1 MSAEPRLARVAAAI
15 ADPTRARV
23 LARLLDGRLHTAG
36 ELAMHAGV
44 AAPTMS
50 AHLKLLVD
58 EGLARVRPQGRHR
71 YFGLAD
77 GDVAHALEALL
88 RVAHGRDAEPAADVR
103 RWQKPEMRGLR
114 HARSCYGHLAGE
126 LGVQLREALL
136 AKGWVMAAPDG
147 RYEVSDAGREA
158 LAELMPE
165 GFATTGRVL
174 YDCVDW
180 SERRDHFAGPLAV
193 AWLEALVAKGWL
205 LRVDD
210 SRELR
215 LTPTGRAKLREGL
228 LVVGNQTA
236 SAAELQSRRFK
247 DSRP

>member
-1 MSAEPRLARVAAAI
+1 MTTAEPRLARIAAAI

-36 ELAMHAGV
+36 ELAAHAGV
-44 AAPTMS
+44 TAPTMS

-88 RVAHGRDAEPAADVR
+88 RLADGREADLR
-103 RWQKPEMRGLR
+103 RWQRPGMRDLR

-126 LGVQLREALL
+126 LGVRWRDMLL
-136 AKGWVMAAPDG
+136 ARGWVQAQAQG
-147 RYEVSDAGREA
+147 GYALTAAGRAA
-158 LAELMPE
+158 LDELLP
-165 GFATTGRVL
+165 ACRHASSASTGRVL

-193 AWLEALVAKGWL
+193 AWLEAMLARGWL
-205 LRVDD
+205 RRVDG
-210 SRELR
+210 SRALR
-215 LTPTGRAKLREGL
+215 LLPPGRGGL
-228 LVVGNQTA
+228 VDGGT
-236 SAAELQSRRFK
+236 SR
-247 DSRP
+247 

>member
-1 MSAEPRLARVAAAI
+1 MSTAEPRLARIAAAI

-36 ELAMHAGV
+36 ELATHAGV
-44 AAPTMS
+44 TAPTMS

-88 RVAHGRDAEPAADVR
+88 RVADGRDAGGPAADLR
-103 RWQKPEMRGLR
+103 RWQRPGMRDLR

-126 LGVQLREALL
+126 LGVQWHDLLL
-136 AKGWVMAAPDG
+136 ARGWVQAQAQG
-147 RYEVSDAGREA
+147 GYALTAAGRAA
-158 LAELMPE
+158 LDELLP
-165 GFATTGRVL
+165 GCATASSASADRVL

-193 AWLEALVAKGWL
+193 AWLEAMLTQGWL
-205 LRVDD
+205 RRVEGSRALRVLPPGHAAWPAPVAGPA
-210 SRELR
+210 E
-215 LTPTGRAKLREGL
+215 RA
-228 LVVGNQTA
+228 
-236 SAAELQSRRFK
+236 
-247 DSRP
+247 

>member
-36 ELAMHAGV
+36 ELATHAGV
-44 AAPTMS
+44 GAATMS

-58 EGLARVRPQGRHR
+58 EGLARMRPQGRHR

-88 RVAHGRDAEPAADVR
+88 RVADGRDAEPAADVR

-114 HARSCYGHLAGE
+114 HARTCYGHLAGE
-126 LGVQLREALL
+126 LGVQWREALL
-136 AKGWVMAAPDG
+136 AKGWVRAAPDG
-147 RYEVSDAGREA
+147 RYELSNPGRQA
-158 LAELMPE
+158 LAELTPE
-165 GFATTGRVL
+165 GFAEQGRML

-193 AWLEALVAKGWL
+193 AWLQAMTAKGWL
-205 LRVDD
+205 RPVGE
-210 SRELR
+210 SRELSVSPAGKLAWVDR
-215 LTPTGRAKLREGL
+215 LLAWPVNAGVPK
-228 LVVGNQTA
+228 A
-236 SAAELQSRRFK
+236 SR
-247 DSRP
+247 

>member
-1 MSAEPRLARVAAAI
+1 MKQAEPRLARIAAAI
-15 ADPTRARV
+15 ADPTRART

-36 ELAMHAGV
+36 ELAAHAGV
-44 AAPTMS
+44 GAATMS

-88 RVAHGRDAEPAADVR
+88 RVADRRDGVDEPAADAK
-103 RWQKPEMRGLR
+103 RWQRPGMRGLR

-126 LGVQLREALL
+126 LGVQWREALL
-136 AKGWVMAAPDG
+136 AKGWVRAAPDG
-147 RYEVSDAGREA
+147 RYEPTDTGREA
-158 LAELMPE
+158 LAELMPD
-165 GFATTGRVL
+165 GLAATGRAL

-193 AWLEALVAKGWL
+193 AWLEAMVARGWL
-205 LRVDD
+205 HRQPE

-215 LTPTGRAKLREGL
+215 VTPTGRLAVVDGL
-228 LVVGNQTA
+228 LAGV
-236 SAAELQSRRFK
+236 R
-247 DSRP
+247 

>member
-1 MSAEPRLARVAAAI
+1 MTTPEPRLARVAAAI

-36 ELAMHAGV
+36 ELATHAGV
-44 AAPTMS
+44 TPATMS

-88 RVAHGRDAEPAADVR
+88 RVADGRDTDPAADLR
-103 RWQKPEMRGLR
+103 RWQKPGMRGLR

-126 LGVQLREALL
+126 LGVQWRERLL
-136 AKGWVMAAPDG
+136 AKGWVQPRPEGGYAVTEGG
-147 RYEVSDAGREA
+147 RAA
-158 LAELMPE
+158 LAGLTPE
-165 GFATTGRVL
+165 GFDATGRVL

-193 AWLEALVAKGWL
+193 AWLEAMLDRGWL
-205 LRVDD
+205 RRVAG
-210 SRELR
+210 SRELQ
-215 LTPTGRAKLREGL
+215 LLPPGREALLHGL
-228 LVVGNQTA
+228 L
-236 SAAELQSRRFK
+236 
-247 DSRP
+247 

>member
-1 MSAEPRLARVAAAI
+1 MSAEPRLARIAAAI
-15 ADPTRARV
+15 ADPTRART
-23 LARLLDGRLHTAG
+23 LACLLDGRLHTAG
-36 ELAMHAGV
+36 ELAAHAGV
-44 AAPTMS
+44 GAATMS

-88 RVAHGRDAEPAADVR
+88 RVADGRDAGPAADLK

-126 LGVQLREALL
+126 LGVQFREALL
-136 AKGWVMAAPDG
+136 AKGWVTATPDG
-147 RYEVSDAGREA
+147 RYEVSEAGREA
-158 LAELMPE
+158 LAELMPDGE
-165 GFATTGRVL
+165 LPKGRVL

-193 AWLEALVAKGWL
+193 AWLEGMVSKGWL
-205 LRVDD
+205 KRTEQ
-210 SRELR
+210 SRELQVTPPGR
-215 LTPTGRAKLREGL
+215 LA
-228 LVVGNQTA
+228 
-236 SAAELQSRRFK
+236 LQGAGIAW
-247 DSRP
+247 

>member
-36 ELAMHAGV
+36 ELAAHAGV
-44 AAPTMS
+44 GAATMS

-58 EGLARVRPQGRHR
+58 EGLAHVRPQGRHR

-88 RVAHGRDAEPAADVR
+88 RVADRRDGGDEPAADLK
-103 RWQKPEMRGLR
+103 RWQRPAMRGLR
-114 HARSCYGHLAGE
+114 HARSCYGHLAGQ
-126 LGVQLREALL
+126 LGVRWREALL
-136 AKGWVMAAPDG
+136 ASGWVKAAPDG
-147 RYEVSDAGREA
+147 RYELSAAGREA

-165 GFATTGRVL
+165 GVAETGRML

-193 AWLEALVAKGWL
+193 AWLDAMVDKGWL
-205 LRVDD
+205 RRSAA
-210 SRELR
+210 SRELT
-215 LTPTGRAKLREGL
+215 LTPVGKLKLAG
-228 LVVGNQTA
+228 A
-236 SAAELQSRRFK
+236 
-247 DSRP
+247 RPESL

>member
-1 MSAEPRLARVAAAI
+1 MNAEPRLARIAAAI

-36 ELAMHAGV
+36 ELATYAGV
-44 AAPTMS
+44 SAATMS

-88 RVAHGRDAEPAADVR
+88 RVADGRDAAEPAADLR

-126 LGVQLREALL
+126 LGVRWREALL
-136 AKGWVMAAPDG
+136 AKGWVKVAPDG
-147 RYEVSDAGREA
+147 RYELSEAGREA
-158 LAELMPE
+158 LAGLIPD
-165 GFATTGRVL
+165 GLASTGRLL

-193 AWLEALVAKGWL
+193 AWLDAMVARGWME
-205 LRVDD
+205 RRAD

-215 LTPTGRAKLREGL
+215 VTPVGQLALADGL
-228 LVVGNQTA
+228 LRA
-236 SAAELQSRRFK
+236 
-247 DSRP
+247 

>member
-1 MSAEPRLARVAAAI
+1 MNAEPRLARIAAAI
-15 ADPTRARV
+15 ADPTRART

-36 ELAMHAGV
+36 ELAAHAGV
-44 AAPTMS
+44 SAATMS

-77 GDVAHALEALL
+77 GDVAHAMEALL
-88 RVAHGRDAEPAADVR
+88 RVADGRDAGPAADLK

-126 LGVQLREALL
+126 LGVQWREALL
-136 AKGWVMAAPDG
+136 AKGWVVAAPDG
-147 RYEVSDAGREA
+147 RYELSEAGREA

-165 GFATTGRVL
+165 GEMPTGRVL

-193 AWLEALVAKGWL
+193 AWLEAMVEKGWM
-205 LRVDD
+205 RRGGD
-210 SRELR
+210 SREVRVTPVGR
-215 LTPTGRAKLREGL
+215 LALVDGL
-228 LVVGNQTA
+228 LA
-236 SAAELQSRRFK
+236 
-247 DSRP
+247 

>member
-1 MSAEPRLARVAAAI
+1 MTSAEPRLARVAAAI

-36 ELAMHAGV
+36 ELATHAGV
-44 AAPTMS
+44 TAATMS

-88 RVAHGRDAEPAADVR
+88 RVADGRDAEPAADVR
-103 RWQKPEMRGLR
+103 RWQKPAMRGLR

-126 LGVQLREALL
+126 LGVQWRESLL
-136 AKGWVMAAPDG
+136 AKGWVRAAADG

-158 LAELMPE
+158 LGELMPE
-165 GFATTGRVL
+165 GFAEKGRLL

-193 AWLEALVAKGWL
+193 AWLEAMVACEWL
-205 LRVDD
+205 RRVPE
-210 SRELR
+210 SRELT
-215 LTPTGRAKLREGL
+215 LTPPGKQAFAERL
-228 LVVGNQTA
+228 LGDVPIAT
-236 SAAELQSRRFK
+236 
-247 DSRP
+247 

>member
-1 MSAEPRLARVAAAI
+1 MTPGAEPRLARIAAAI

-36 ELAMHAGV
+36 ELATHAGV
-44 AAPTMS
+44 TAATMS

-88 RVAHGRDAEPAADVR
+88 RVADSRDAGPAADLQ
-103 RWQKPEMRGLR
+103 RWQKPAMRGLR

-126 LGVQLREALL
+126 LGVQWREKLL
-136 AKGWVMAAPDG
+136 AQGWVTASPDG
-147 RYEVSDAGREA
+147 RYELSAAGREA
-158 LAELMPE
+158 LAELTPE
-165 GFATTGRVL
+165 GFTATGRVL

-193 AWLEALVAKGWL
+193 AWLEAMVAKGWL
-205 LRVDD
+205 RRVEG

-215 LTPTGRAKLREGL
+215 LTPPGRVALGD
-228 LVVGNQTA
+228 GGSSDA
-236 SAAELQSRRFK
+236 SATR
-247 DSRP
+247 

>member
-1 MSAEPRLARVAAAI
+1 MSAAEPRLARIAAAI

-36 ELAMHAGV
+36 ELATHAGV
-44 AAPTMS
+44 TAPTMS

-88 RVAHGRDAEPAADVR
+88 RVADGREAADPAADLR
-103 RWQKPEMRGLR
+103 RWQKPGMRDLR

-126 LGVQLREALL
+126 LGVQWRDMLL
-136 AKGWVMAAPDG
+136 ARGWVQVEERGGYTVTA
-147 RYEVSDAGREA
+147 AGRA
-158 LAELMPE
+158 SLAELLPGGE
-165 GFATTGRVL
+165 VATSGRAL

-193 AWLEALVAKGWL
+193 AWLDAMLERGWLRRVDGSRALRLLPPGQAALVGGGT
-205 LRVDD
+205 LR
-210 SRELR
+210 
-215 LTPTGRAKLREGL
+215 
-228 LVVGNQTA
+228 
-236 SAAELQSRRFK
+236 
-247 DSRP
+247 

>member
-1 MSAEPRLARVAAAI
+1 VSAEPRLARIAAAI
-15 ADPTRARV
+15 ADPTRART

-36 ELAMHAGV
+36 ELATHAGV
-44 AAPTMS
+44 GAATMS
-50 AHLKLLVD
+50 AHLKLLVE

-88 RVAHGRDAEPAADVR
+88 RVADRRDGVDEPAADLK
-103 RWQKPEMRGLR
+103 RWQRPEMRGLR

-126 LGVQLREALL
+126 LGVRWREALL
-136 AKGWVMAAPDG
+136 AKGWVKAAPDG
-147 RYEVSDAGREA
+147 RYEPTDAGREA

-165 GFATTGRVL
+165 GMPATGRML

-193 AWLEALVAKGWL
+193 AWLEAMVDKGWL
-205 LRVDD
+205 QRVGD
-210 SRELR
+210 SREVRVTPVGR
-215 LTPTGRAKLREGL
+215 LAFVDGL
-228 LVVGNQTA
+228 LA
-236 SAAELQSRRFK
+236 
-247 DSRP
+247 

>member
-1 MSAEPRLARVAAAI
+1 MNAEPRLARVAAAI

-44 AAPTMS
+44 GAATMS
-50 AHLKLLVD
+50 AHLRLLVD

-88 RVAHGRDAEPAADVR
+88 RVADGRDAEPAADVR

-126 LGVQLREALL
+126 LGVRLHDVLCSR
-136 AKGWVMAAPDG
+136 GWVERAGGAERLTDTARAALRAQGLVLAAPA
-147 RYEVSDAGREA
+147 AGRA
-158 LAELMPE
+158 LYP
-165 GFATTGRVL
+165 
-174 YDCVDW
+174 CVDW
-180 SERRDHFAGPLAV
+180 SERREHFAGAEAV
-193 AWLEALVAKGWL
+193 ALLEALLARGWL
-205 LRVDD
+205 RRRDT
-210 SRELR
+210 SRELV
-215 LTPTGRAKLREGL
+215 LTPTGQREFVDGL
-228 LVVGNQTA
+228 LA
-236 SAAELQSRRFK
+236 C
-247 DSRP
+247 

>member
-36 ELAMHAGV
+36 ELATHAGV
-44 AAPTMS
+44 TAPTMS

-58 EGLARVRPQGRHR
+58 EGLARVRQQGRHR

-88 RVAHGRDAEPAADVR
+88 RVADSRDAAPAADVR
-103 RWQKPEMRGLR
+103 RWQKPVMRGLR

-126 LGVQLREALL
+126 LGVRWREVLL
-136 AKGWVMAAPDG
+136 TKGWVKATPDG
-147 RYEVSDAGREA
+147 RYEVSEAGRAA

-165 GFATTGRVL
+165 GFSDKGRSL

-193 AWLEALVAKGWL
+193 AWLDALMAKGWL
-205 LRVDD
+205 QRVGE

-215 LTPTGRAKLREGL
+215 LTPTGRIALCDGL
-228 LVVGNQTA
+228 QGAT
-236 SAAELQSRRFK
+236 R
-247 DSRP
+247 

>member
-36 ELAMHAGV
+36 ELATHAGV
-44 AAPTMS
+44 SAATMS

-71 YFGLAD
+71 YFALAD

-88 RVAHGRDAEPAADVR
+88 RVADGRDAEPAADLR
-103 RWQKPEMRGLR
+103 RWHKPEMRGLR
-114 HARSCYGHLAGE
+114 QARSCYGHLAGE
-126 LGVQLREALL
+126 LGVRWREALL
-136 AKGWVMAAPDG
+136 ARGWVVAAADG
-147 RYEVSDAGREA
+147 RYGLSEAGRVA
-158 LAELMPE
+158 LAALAPTS
-165 GFATTGRVL
+165 ASAKGRVL

-193 AWLEALVAKGWL
+193 AWLDAMLARGWL
-205 LRVDD
+205 QRAPG
-210 SRELR
+210 SRELT
-215 LTPTGRAKLREGL
+215 LTPPGRLALLDGL
-228 LVVGNQTA
+228 M
-236 SAAELQSRRFK
+236 RC
-247 DSRP
+247 